1 MVGPTIIHRKSVLTY
16 ELAMKFI
23 AKKCKLQ
30 IKGEI
35 FTKTDGQPV
44 LTVACLNGL

>member
-23 AKKCKLQ
+23 VKKCKLQ
-30 IKGEI
+30 IKVEI
-35 FTKTDGQPV
+35 FTKADGQPA